1 MATLN
6 DLVPGERARIL
17 EVLGD
22 DSIAMRLLEMG
33 LTDGEEI
40 ELLGR
45 APLGDPIEY
54 CVRGYRL
61 SLRSDE
67 AKRVEVLRLDDVQR
81 A

>member
-6 DLVPGERARIL
+6 DLVTGERARVL
-17 EVLGD
+17 EVLGE
-22 DSIAMRLLEMG
+22 DSIAIRLMEMG
-33 LTDGEEI
+33 LTDGEDV

-54 CVRGYRL
+54 SVRGYRL

-67 AKRVEVLRLDDVQR
+67 AKRVEVLRLDDAPVG
-81 A
+81 

>member
-1 MATLN
+1 VATLN

-17 EVLGD
+17 EVLGE

-33 LTDGEEI
+33 LTDGEEV

>member
-17 EVLGD
+17 EVLGE

-33 LTDGEEI
+33 LTDGEEV

-54 CVRGYRL
+54 GVRGYRL